1 MSMLDVFIAMFV
13 VAGFVAL
20 ALDRRWIE
28 RGEPPPRGPD
38 VPWDLSVVP
47 PAPELRPY
55 QSLGPGAMA
64 ASEFDV
70 DSSELE
76 AVPRRVASPVLRW
89 WRLLAGA
96 MLGAAMATKWAG
108 ITALAGAGVL
118 AGIWE
123 ITRRRRAGRPHP
135 IREAIT
141 QESFGLLIAFV
152 LVPLTVYV
160 ATYVVWLGDHGWSPT
175 EFWNHHGNIAG
186 FHWNLDE
193 FKENGDL
200 THPYQA
206 RAWTWLLMTRPVS
219 YFYEG
224 TDTTAAEILGMG
236 NPAIFWGSL
245 VAVPAVVVRWIRRR
259 DWAAGLVA
267 AAFLFQYVPWLQ
279 VHRPMFL
286 FYTTPLI
293 PFMVL
298 ACTLGARSLAEV
310 RTRSEAKPFAP
321 AAGLLIGISVMLFIF
336 FFPILVG
343 DEISKSA
350 WNVRIWFPSWV

>member
-1 MSMLDVFIAMFV
+1 
-13 VAGFVAL
+13 
-20 ALDRRWIE
+20 WIE
-28 RGEPPPRGPD
+28 GHEPPPPGPD
-38 VPWDLSVVP
+38 TPINPSVVP
-47 PAPELRPY
+47 PAPGDWSF

-70 DSSELE
+70 AAAETES
-76 AVPRRVASPVLRW
+76 APGRVPSPVFRW

-96 MLGAAMATKWAG
+96 MFGAAMATKWAG
-108 ITALAGAGVL
+108 LTALAGAGVV

-123 ITRRRRAGRPHP
+123 ITRRRRAGRPNP
-135 IREAIT
+135 VGEAIA
-141 QESFGLLIAFV
+141 QESFGLLLAFV
-152 LVPLTVYV
+152 LVPLVVYL
-160 ATYVVWLGDHGWSPT
+160 ATYVVWLGDHGWSLT
-175 EFWNHHGNIAG
+175 EFLRHHGNMAG

-245 VAVPAVVVRWIRRR
+245 FAVPAVVVRWVRRR
-259 DWAAGLVA
+259 DWTAGLVA
-267 AAFLFQYVPWLQ
+267 AAFLFQYVPWLG

-298 ACTLGARSLAEV
+298 AATLALRSLSDV
-310 RTRSEAKPFAP
+310 RTRSGAKPFAP
-321 AAGLLIGISVMLFIF
+321 AAGLLVGISVILFVF

-350 WNVRIWFPSWV
+350 WDVRIWFPSWV